1 MDDRDTKAV
10 LAVVQRAVAAAPGR
24 KHDLESAMGI
34 GHGRLIDL
42 VNGQLELRSRHL
54 TGLARYLE
62 VPASDFYRLALA
74 ESERTSRRRLEEW
87 IDPHAAPPF
96 ERRYTEPAS
105 SDDRLR
111 TLIREEIAAALSAKR

>member
-1 MDDRDTKAV
+1 MSDKDTQAV
-10 LAVVQRAVAAAPGR
+10 LAVVRRAVEAAPGR

-62 VPASDFYRLALA
+62 VPASDFYRLALGEA
-74 ESERTSRRRLEEW
+74 ERTSRRRLEEW
-87 IDPHAAPPF
+87 IDPHSAPPF
-96 ERRYTEPAS
+96 PRTYAEPATS
-105 SDDRLR
+105 EDRLR